1 MYGQQNIKRS
11 LTRFQCALWH
21 HLVETTHW
29 HSLFFYSIPTEYYP
43 FKRCQVPVGH
53 SVLYRYMLLPL
64 VCHYMLFPT
73 GVNGARLDG
82 PKAPWQNK
90 SASPRFSFE
99 CCPLIC
105 AILRAQCISVC
116 PHGTTR
122 LPLDGFSWN
131 LTFEL
136 ISKIYGEN
144 LTASVV

>member
-1 MYGQQNIKRS
+1 MRCGTILLKPHTGTVYSSILYLLN
-11 LTRFQCALWH
+11 
-21 HLVETTHW
+21 TTHSKDVRFPW
-29 HSLFFYSIPTEYYP
+29 VTLYYTDTCCYP
-43 FKRCQVPVGH
+43 W
-53 SVLYRYMLLPL
+53 L
-64 VCHYMLFPT
+64 CHYMLFPT